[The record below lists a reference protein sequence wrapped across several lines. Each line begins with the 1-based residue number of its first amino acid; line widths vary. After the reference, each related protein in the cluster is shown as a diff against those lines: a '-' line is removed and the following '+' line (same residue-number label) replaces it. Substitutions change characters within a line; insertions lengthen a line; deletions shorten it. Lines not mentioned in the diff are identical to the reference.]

1 MQRLGQPHWMQAPA
15 TRAVMG
21 ALEAARPGGSRFVG
35 GCVRNSLIGAPV
47 DDVDIA
53 TTLAPQDVIAAL
65 SAAGLKHA
73 PTGIAHGTVTAI
85 AGGKGFEVT
94 TLRRDVATDGRRAVV
109 AYTDDWAEDAARR
122 DFRLNALYA
131 DADGLLHDPVGGLE
145 DALAGRIVFIG
156 DADARIAEDYLRIL
170 RFFRF
175 QAWYGRGPIDAE
187 GLAACA
193 RGVAGLARLSA
204 ERVWKEL
211 RKLAAAPDPR
221 PALRAMAASGV
232 LSALIGE
239 AEGLSRL
246 DALVEIETSLLFEQ
260 DGLLRLMALLPRD
273 PAVVAGFAQRMKLSN
288 AERERL
294 AGWAAD
300 QTRIVSYLTPKAVRQ
315 ALYRTGQHVFVDRV
329 KLGWAE
335 SAAPRQAP
343 QWRALLALAAGWSRP
358 RFMLDGAAVQKA
370 GVAPGPAVGA
380 ILREVEEWWIDSD
393 FPDDPLALIERLK
406 AVAQALG

>member
-1 MQRLGQPHWMQAPA
+1 MQRLAPQPWMNAPA
-15 TRAVMG
+15 TRAVMD

-53 TTLAPQDVIAAL
+53 TTLAPQEVIAAL
-65 SAAGLKHA
+65 AAAGLKHA

-85 AGGKGFEVT
+85 SGGKGFEVT

-109 AYTDDWAEDAARR
+109 AYTDDWAEDASRR

-131 DADGLLHDPVGGLE
+131 DPDGTLHDPVGGLE
-145 DALAGRIVFIG
+145 DARAGRIVFIG

-175 QAWYGRGPIDAE
+175 QAWYGRGPSDPE

-193 RGVAGLARLSA
+193 RGLAGLSRLSA

-211 RKLAAAPDPR
+211 KKLAAAPDPR
-221 PALRAMAASGV
+221 AAFRAMAASGV
-232 LSALIGE
+232 LGALIGE
-239 AEGLSRL
+239 AEGLARL
-246 DALVEIETSLLFEQ
+246 DGLVEIETGLLFEQ
-260 DGLLRLMALLPRD
+260 DALLRLMALLPRD
-273 PAVVAGFAQRMKLSN
+273 GAVADAFAARMKLSN

-294 AGWAAD
+294 CAWACD
-300 QTRIVSYLTPKAVRQ
+300 ETRIVSYLTPKAVRQ
-315 ALYRTGQHVFVDRV
+315 ALYRVGPQVFADRV

-343 QWRALLALAAGWSRP
+343 QWRALLALAAGWVRP
-358 RFMLDGAAVQKA
+358 RFRLDGAMVQKA

-380 ILREVEEWWIDSD
+380 VLREVEEWWIDSD
-393 FPDDPLALIERLK
+393 FLDDPLALIERLK